1 MILHAEDD
9 LNDALLLKVAFS
21 RADFPVRIHNVTTGE
36 QAIEYLAGLGPYGDR
51 QQWPLPNLVLLDLKM
66 PCLGGFEVL
75 SWARQQEHLRSLP
88 MIVLTSS
95 HLDAD
100 SKLAR
105 KLGAIAYIEKTPE
118 FHEVV
123 NLVRTLLAAA
133 SRVAEPSAAAF
144 AVVPGPP
151 GTEDPTARPA

>member
-21 RADFPVRIHNVTTGE
+21 RAEFPVRIHNVTTGE
-36 QAIEYLAGLGPYGDR
+36 QAIEYLAGIGPYSDR

-66 PCLGGFEVL
+66 PCLSGFEVL
-75 SWARQQEHLRSLP
+75 SWAREQEHLRAVP
-88 MIVLTSS
+88 IVVLTSS
-95 HLDAD
+95 HLAAD

-105 KLGAIAYIEKTPE
+105 KLGAVAYIEKTPE

-123 NLVRTLLAAA
+123 DLVRALLAAA
-133 SRVAEPSAAAF
+133 SRVTEASAAVC
-144 AVVPGPP
+144 AVMPGPP
-151 GTEDPTARPA
+151 GAEDPTARSA